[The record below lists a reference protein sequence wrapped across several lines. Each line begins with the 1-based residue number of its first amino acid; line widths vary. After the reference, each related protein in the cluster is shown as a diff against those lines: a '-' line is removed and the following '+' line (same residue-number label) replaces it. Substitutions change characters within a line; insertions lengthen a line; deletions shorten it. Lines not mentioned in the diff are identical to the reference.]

1 MRRTILAAALAA
13 ALTTAASAAPPG
25 AVNQRGDGW
34 PKINGLLL
42 INSHH
47 GSRPLDARPGADPFQ
62 GTDPRYRCDGK
73 HANGKCLRKLVRCG
87 EAGGGKRKKRKK
99 LCVSDRLVHNELLG
113 GHGNDTIHGGPWQ
126 DVIWGNYKPEG
137 QPPTQFDRLNG
148 HGGRDFIYA
157 AHGWNTIKAGPGN
170 DFVKTHFG
178 RGIVDCG
185 KGRDILYTSRSNL
198 RAKRYK
204 IRRCETVTYRHSPA
218 TKHRLKHGPSRS

>member
-1 MRRTILAAALAA
+1 MLAALLVAAFLAP
-13 ALTTAASAAPPG
+13 LTSAAPPG
-25 AVNQRGDGW
+25 AVNQAKDGW
-34 PKINGLLL
+34 PEITGMLL
-42 INSHH
+42 IN
-47 GSRPLDARPGADPFQ
+47 RNDADRVLDARPHRDPFG
-62 GTDPRYRCDGK
+62 GTDPRYSCDGERSDRNCRHRFYRCDVG
-73 HANGKCLRKLVRCG
+73 HGRCVRADPAN
-87 EAGGGKRKKRKK
+87 
-99 LCVSDRLVHNELLG
+99 NELLG
-113 GHGNDTIHGGPWQ
+113 GHGSDTIHGGPWQ
-126 DVIWGNYKPEG
+126 DVIWGDYKPAP
-137 QPPTQFDRLNG
+137 QPLDQFDRLNG
-148 HGGRDFIYA
+148 HAGRDFIYA